1 MENLKDKVALV
12 FSASGEIAGA
22 VARSFAQHG
31 AKGYVTAINL
41 NAVEFLDKEIEANG
55 GRTEAGK
62 VDALN
67 KTEIDSYLQQSPISQ
82 INMKIILTALLL
94 LITGAVS
101 AQSKQEA
108 QILALS
114 KTIFRWE
121 TTNQLDS
128 LANIFDQKFMVVS
141 GTGEIQKRDQ
151 YLTTL
156 RSGNFVHNNIDV
168 EDNAATVENS
178 TATVVGKGKFTVT
191 ISGNKVTLPLSYIEV
206 FTKIRNS
213 WKLLALHFGVLPN

>member
-1 MENLKDKVALV
+1 LQASCK
-12 FSASGEIAGA
+12 SA
-22 VARSFAQHG
+22 ARLLPMTIQ
-31 AKGYVTAINL
+31 IN
-41 NAVEFLDKEIEANG
+41 
-55 GRTEAGK
+55 
-62 VDALN
+62 
-67 KTEIDSYLQQSPISQ
+67 Q
-82 INMKIILTALLL
+82 INMKTILTALLL
-94 LITGAVS
+94 LIIGAVS
-101 AQSKQEA
+101 AQSRQET

-114 KTIFRWE
+114 KTIFRWD
-121 TTNQLDS
+121 TTNQDDS

-168 EDNAATVENS
+168 EENIAAVENS

-191 ISGNKVTLPLSYIEV
+191 ISGNKVTVHLSYLEV

-213 WKLLALHFGVLPN
+213 WKLLALHFSVLPN

>member
-1 MENLKDKVALV
+1 
-12 FSASGEIAGA
+12 
-22 VARSFAQHG
+22 
-31 AKGYVTAINL
+31 
-41 NAVEFLDKEIEANG
+41 
-55 GRTEAGK
+55 
-62 VDALN
+62 
-67 KTEIDSYLQQSPISQ
+67 
-82 INMKIILTALLL
+82 MKIILTATLL
-94 LITGAVS
+94 LIAGAIS
-101 AQSKQEA
+101 AQSKQET

-206 FTKIRNS
+206 FTKVRNS